1 LKIPFAWR
9 KMSLR
14 RLPGLRIAM
23 LSPIAWRTPP
33 RHYGPWEQIASNLAE
48 GLASRGIEV
57 TLFATA
63 DSLTA
68 GALEAVCPRGY
79 EEDKSLDAKAWECL
93 HIAHLME
100 QADRFDLI
108 HNHFDFLPLSYSRLI
123 ATPMLTTIHG
133 FSSLAILP
141 VFERYDGKVH
151 YVSIS
156 NADRSPRLHYIA
168 TVYHGVRV
176 EQFTF
181 RGESGNYLLFFG
193 RIHQDKGAW
202 EAIQIARRAGMRLLL
217 SGIIQDRDYFE
228 GRIRPLIDGRQV
240 EYLGPSGPA
249 ERDRLLGG
257 AFALLHPINF
267 AEPFGLSVVESML
280 CGTPVVAFPRGSMR
294 ELIAPGTSGFLVDTI
309 EEAVAVLQRVGRI
322 DRRACRRWAEER
334 FSAERMVE
342 DYLEV
347 YRRILTNG

>member
-1 LKIPFAWR
+1 
-9 KMSLR
+9 M
-14 RLPGLRIAM
+14 RIAV

-33 RHYGPWEQIASNLAE
+33 RHYGPWEQIASNLTE
-48 GLASRGIEV
+48 GLAARGIEV

-68 GALEAVCPRGY
+68 GRLEAVCPRGY
-79 EEDKSLDAKAWECL
+79 EEDRSLDPKAWECL

-100 QADRFDLI
+100 QAGRFDLI

-123 ATPMLTTIHG
+123 KPPMLTTIHG
-133 FSSLAILP
+133 FSSSAILP

-156 NADRSPRLHYIA
+156 NTDRSPRLRYIA
-168 TVYHGVRV
+168 TVHHGVQVDR
-176 EQFTF
+176 FTF
-181 RGESGNYLLFFG
+181 HEQAGDYLLFFG
-193 RIHQDKGAW
+193 RIHHDKGTW
-202 EAIQIARRAGMRLLL
+202 EAIQIARCAGRRLLI

-228 GRIRPLIDGRQV
+228 ARIKPFIDGRQV
-240 EYLGPSGPA
+240 EYLGSSGPA

-280 CGTPVVAFPRGSMR
+280 CGTPVVAFSRGSMP
-294 ELIAPGTSGFLVDTI
+294 ELIEPGRSGFLVDTV
-309 EEAVAVLQRVGRI
+309 EEAVGALEKVGAI
-322 DRRACRRWAEER
+322 DRHACRRWAEER
-334 FSAERMVE
+334 FSADRMVE
-342 DYLEV
+342 DYIQV
-347 YRRILTNG
+347 YRRILS